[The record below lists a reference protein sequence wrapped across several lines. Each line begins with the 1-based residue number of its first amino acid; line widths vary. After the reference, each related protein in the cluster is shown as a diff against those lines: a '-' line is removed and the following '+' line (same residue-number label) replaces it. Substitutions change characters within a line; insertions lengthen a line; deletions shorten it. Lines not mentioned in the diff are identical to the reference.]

1 MILKDLLFQVDRE
14 KLIDTLYE
22 RYFSSGHLSSLK
34 KDVHDKFDY
43 LLDEL
48 KDITPTEVDTG
59 NILVAYKFQYEYED
73 EITIETSLY
82 KLEDILNKFN
92 RIKEFDDLTFDDV
105 ELLSDSQISE
115 YLKFNQK
122 MLVES
127 YSYIAD
133 DVSNILGYTIDEI
146 SFNELGIY
154 ECLSNVLFELT
165 YFGCD
170 LIDRE
175 KNIESLNNPNIV
187 DEEKELEH
195 DKFDDMQFS
204 TESLGDYL
212 DDDIKNNSYNED
224 RINLFNILS
233 EYKSL
238 SKVYNK
244 LKEENYQ

>member
-14 KLIDTLYE
+14 KLLDTLYD

-34 KDVHDKFDY
+34 KDVYDKFNY

-48 KDITPTEVDTG
+48 KDMTPTEVNLG
-59 NILVAYKFQYEYED
+59 NILVAYMFQYEYED
-73 EITIETSLY
+73 NITIETSLY
-82 KLEDILNKFN
+82 KIEDILNKFN
-92 RIKEFDDLTFDDV
+92 RIKEFDNLTLDDI
-105 ELLSDSQISE
+105 ELLSDSQISK
-115 YLKFNQK
+115 YLTFNQQ
-122 MLVES
+122 MFIES
-127 YSYIAD
+127 YSYITD

-146 SFNELGIY
+146 SFNKLGIY

-175 KNIESLNNPNIV
+175 KNIESLGDPNIV
-187 DEEKELEH
+187 DEEEELEH

-204 TESLGDYL
+204 TESLGNYL
-212 DDDIKNNSYNED
+212 DDDNENDISYNED
-224 RINLFNILS
+224 MINLFDIVS

-238 SKVYNK
+238 SEIYNK
-244 LKEENYQ
+244 LKEEN

>member
-14 KLIDTLYE
+14 KLLDTLYD

-34 KDVHDKFDY
+34 KDVYDKFNY

-48 KDITPTEVDTG
+48 KDMTPTEVNLG
-59 NILVAYKFQYEYED
+59 NILVAYMFQYEYED
-73 EITIETSLY
+73 NITIETSLY
-82 KLEDILNKFN
+82 KIEDILNKFN
-92 RIKEFDDLTFDDV
+92 RIKEFDNLTLDDI
-105 ELLSDSQISE
+105 ELLSDSQISK
-115 YLKFNQK
+115 YLTFNQQ
-122 MLVES
+122 MFIES
-127 YSYIAD
+127 YSYITD

-146 SFNELGIY
+146 SFNKLGIY

-175 KNIESLNNPNIV
+175 KNIESLGDPNIV
-187 DEEKELEH
+187 DEEEELEH

-204 TESLGDYL
+204 TESLGNYL
-212 DDDIKNNSYNED
+212 DDDNENDISYNED
-224 RINLFNILS
+224 MINLFDIVC

-238 SKVYNK
+238 SEIYNK
-244 LKEENYQ
+244 LKEEN